1 MALRIHDPGH
11 VALRRGIRAAIAV
24 PVATALSIW
33 LLPHSPA
40 GLMAVFGALGLVAT
54 SDFGGTTKR
63 RLTSLLGAGVVGAI
77 VIIIGAVASVTV
89 VTAVAVTFV
98 MGSIIAFAAV
108 LHGSIASGAPA
119 ITVMYVAATTV
130 GVPIDQAWKML
141 VGWGIA
147 LAVSIPVVV
156 FVLPRRD
163 IAPVREAC
171 MEAIR
176 CLADQ
181 LDARR
186 AGHDVDV
193 TKLEAAND
201 ELQRSYLG
209 NPFRASGIN
218 RRDREL
224 LLLVGQVQAL
234 LAGVT
239 RGRGYDAPMSDEAI
253 TRELVAASA
262 QALHELADAL
272 ADPRAPAPTGLPV
285 AQLWQE
291 QWGEAIE
298 VLGRDHAAREA
309 IESVGRLFSDR
320 AMAVSAVRL
329 VIIGRRV
336 LDLPAED
343 YPTGPE
349 LHSIPQPPTPDAP
362 KELFAQATLRSPW
375 GRLAIRTGLALA
387 LAVLVVSIS
396 GLAHGFW
403 VVLGVTAILRFDGL
417 TTVKMAFFAVLGT
430 FVGAGIGFL
439 ILYVDFSHYGALWI
453 TLILITFLAVY
464 AQAAIGFVV
473 GQAAFSIFVIVGLT
487 ITSWPP
493 NLTTATDRLQDVAV
507 GAVISVIIAV
517 LLWPR
522 GVLHGMTMNVA
533 AAIRASNA
541 LLRQSLDAMLQGAS
555 HVDPRVL
562 DETTGAII
570 RSQEVVDLSLSSSS
584 GNAAPFA
591 YDWQMLI
598 DELRTPIVA
607 GHLLA
612 DWSRDRAPIDKV
624 APALGPPLI
633 QEMEAATR
641 CWQRLADQIAG
652 AEPTAPPETP
662 DTLGQLAT
670 AAGELDLDDLD
681 VADRTVAAVWTHGWL
696 HMSLRAAQ
704 ISVVPSLQRQR

>member
-1 MALRIHDPGH
+1 MALRIHDPGQ

-24 PVATALSIW
+24 PVATALSVW

-54 SDFGGTTKR
+54 SDFGGSTRR
-63 RLTSLLGAGVVGAI
+63 RLTSLLGAGLIGAI

-89 VTAVAVTFV
+89 ISAVAVTFV

-119 ITVMYVAATTV
+119 ITVVYVAATTV
-130 GVPIDQAWKML
+130 GVPIDESWKML

-147 LAVSIPVVV
+147 LAVSIPVVL

-163 IAPVREAC
+163 IAPVRQAC
-171 MEAIR
+171 AEAIR

-186 AGHDVDV
+186 TGHEVDV
-193 TKLEAAND
+193 SKLESANG

-209 NPFRASGIN
+209 NPFRASGVN

-253 TRELVAASA
+253 TRELISASA
-262 QALHELADAL
+262 TALRTLAQAL
-272 ADPRAPAPTGLPV
+272 ADPHAPAPTGLPV
-285 AQLWQE
+285 ARLWQE
-291 QWGEAIE
+291 QWREAIE
-298 VLGRDHAAREA
+298 VLGRDHAPHQA

-336 LDLPAED
+336 LDLPAEV
-343 YPTGPE
+343 YPAGPE
-349 LHSIPQPPTPDAP
+349 LHSIPQPPRPDAP
-362 KELFAQATLRSPW
+362 KELLAQATLRSPW
-375 GRLAIRTGLALA
+375 GRLALRTGTALA

-439 ILYVDFSHYGALWI
+439 ILTVDFSHYGLLWI
-453 TLILITFLAVY
+453 TLILVTFLAVY

-473 GQAAFSIFVIVGLT
+473 GQAAFSVFVIVGLT

-493 NLTTATDRLQDVAV
+493 NLATATYRLQDVVV
-507 GAVISVIIAV
+507 GAVISVVIAV

-522 GVLHGMTMNVA
+522 GVMHGMTMNVA

-541 LLRQSLDAMLQGAS
+541 LLRQALEAMLQGAS
-555 HVDPRVL
+555 HVDPRML

-570 RSQEVVDLSLSSSS
+570 RSQEVVDLSLASSS

-591 YDWQMLI
+591 YEWQMLI

-607 GHLLA
+607 GHLMA
-612 DWSRDRAPIDKV
+612 DWARDRAPIGEI
-624 APALGPPLI
+624 APALGPPLT
-633 QEMEAATR
+633 QEMEAATK
-641 CWQRLADQIAG
+641 CWQGLADQIVG
-652 AEPTAPPETP
+652 AEPGAPPGTP
-662 DTLGQLAT
+662 DTLGQLAI
-670 AAGELDLDDLD
+670 AAATLDLRDPH
-681 VADRTVAAVWTHGWL
+681 VADRTVAAIWAHGWL

-704 ISVVPSLQRQR
+704 ISVVPSLQHQR